1 MTQQE
6 AEVAQRPGQHSQFH
20 SSSVITLQYFVHRV
34 LRLLITISADLQSP
48 DLQSSTAQPHARA
61 KFFTKLRPDHDR
73 QAPFTSITHSA
84 DNFEF
89 DRTRKTDS
97 HKVRVANKG
106 HLTIGESVISSRKY
120 IVFDYPDLYAFIICK
135 ENSSRQA
142 AIINPQAKIDMP
154 ASKSFQICSLKLE
167 YFRLHKYIEELF
179 R

>member
-6 AEVAQRPGQHSQFH
+6 AEVAQRVLAPIYSPLQLSHTLERNSSPNCHDHPCTEIINCSYGCDHSHQ
-20 SSSVITLQYFVHRV
+20 IR
-34 LRLLITISADLQSP
+34 
-48 DLQSSTAQPHARA
+48 
-61 KFFTKLRPDHDR
+61 RPDHDR